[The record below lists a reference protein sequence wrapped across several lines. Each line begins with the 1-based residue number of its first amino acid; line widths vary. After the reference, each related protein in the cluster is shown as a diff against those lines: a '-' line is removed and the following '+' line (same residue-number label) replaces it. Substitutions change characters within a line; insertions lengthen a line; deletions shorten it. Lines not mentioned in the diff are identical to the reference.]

1 MAERMTPHQRLV
13 LAIAVLGSFVA
24 FLDGTVVNV
33 ALPAISRELGGG
45 LATQQWTVDAYLV
58 TLGALILVA
67 GAASDAYGRVLV
79 LRIGLIGFGIASVAV
94 AAAPTIEL
102 LIAAR
107 ALQGAAG
114 AFLVPSSLALIT
126 ATMSDPVRS
135 RAIGLWTSLTTGAM
149 IVGPLLGGVIV
160 DHLSWRWVFLIN
172 VLPIGLAL
180 ALLTRLTVRDERR
193 PGARID
199 WIGAALCTAGLG
211 LAVLALIEL
220 PAARERGAGEP
231 ATPWLWGALALG
243 ILLFLGFVLRQ
254 RTTPQPLLPL
264 DLFRRRTFSAGN
276 LATLFIYAA
285 LSLNGFVV
293 SVYLQQGAGLS
304 ATLAGLASLPTTII
318 VIALSSRIGI
328 LSGRLGP
335 RLFMTVGPLVMAIGC
350 LLLLL
355 VGSEFDYWWQVLPA
369 MIVLGLGLA
378 ITVSPLTAAILGAAD
393 PARSGIA
400 SAVNNAVARVAG
412 LLAVAS
418 LSAIIGSAL
427 DLSGFHRIALVTAAL
442 LTAGAVVSAIGVRNP
457 AGETPRDSGT

>member
-220 PAARERGAGEP
+220 PAARERGAGDP

-304 ATLAGLASLPTTII
+304 ATLAGLASLPTTIL

-427 DLSGFHRIALVTAAL
+427 DLSGLHRIALVTAAL

>member
-1 MAERMTPHQRLV
+1 MTPQQRLV
-13 LAIAVLGSFVA
+13 VAIAVLGSFVA

-33 ALPAISRELGGG
+33 ALPAIARELGGG
-45 LATQQWTVDAYLV
+45 LSTQQWTVDAYLV

-67 GAASDAYGRVLV
+67 GAASDAYGRLLV

-94 AAAPTIEL
+94 AAAPSIEL

-107 ALQGAAG
+107 AVQGVAG

-126 ATMSDPVRS
+126 STMAEPVRS
-135 RAIGLWTSLTTGAM
+135 RAIGLWTALTTGAM

-172 VLPIGLAL
+172 VLPIGVAL
-180 ALLTRLTVRDERR
+180 ALLTRLDAPDVRR
-193 PGARID
+193 PEARID
-199 WIGAALCTAGLG
+199 WIGAALCTVGLG

-220 PAARERGAGEP
+220 PAAAGPETN
-231 ATPWLWGALALG
+231 ATTPWLWASLGLG
-243 ILLFLGFVLRQ
+243 ILLFTAFVLRQ
-254 RTTPQPLLPL
+254 RTATQPLLPL
-264 DLFRRRTFSAGN
+264 DLFRSGTFTAGN

-304 ATLAGLASLPTTII
+304 ATLAGLASLPTTVL

-328 LSGRLGP
+328 LSGHLGP
-335 RLFMTVGPLVMAIGC
+335 RLFMTVGPLVMAVGC

-355 VGSEFDYWWQVLPA
+355 VGTDFDYWWQVLSA

-378 ITVSPLTAAILGAAD
+378 ITVSPLTAAILGSAD

-412 LLAVAS
+412 LLAIAS
-418 LSAIIGSAL
+418 LSAIIGGAL
-427 DLSGFHRIALVTAAL
+427 DLDGFHRVALVTGAL
-442 LTAGAVVSAIGVRNP
+442 LVAGSVVSTIGVRNP
-457 AGETPRDSGT
+457 APDGGTTPRALPD